1 MKITER
7 RSASYPPTLWSND
20 FIQSLS
26 SKFTGEKYEARSQT
40 LKEVLRNMI
49 CEGNEM
55 VENPLGILNLI
66 DDLQRLG
73 IAYHFTREISSV
85 LENINCNCLKNHEE
99 WSKMD
104 LNLKS
109 LGFRLLRQHG
119 YSIPQ
124 VEIFKDNID
133 ENGTVM
139 GHLNEDIM
147 SMLNLYEATYH
158 SLENESILD
167 NARIFTKKFLKQSIE
182 KIADKNILSLIYHAL
197 DFPLHWMLPRVETR
211 WFIEVYDKRNS
222 MNPMVLELAKL
233 DFNMVQAVYQED
245 LKQAS
250 RWWKNTCWNKF
261 SFARDRLVENFMW
274 SVSKNYLPGFKGR
287 VDMTKVNAMITT
299 LDDVYDVY
307 GTLQELEQFTNIVN
321 SWDLNEI
328 TELPDYMKICFLLI
342 YNEIN
347 EMSYNILANEG
358 TFVLPYL
365 KKAWQDLC
373 NSYIIEARWFNS
385 KYTPTLNE
393 FLDNASMSVA
403 MIPVIKHAYLL
414 TLTNVIKDTLQQIE
428 RADNL
433 IRNTCLIARLT
444 NDMGTSLDELER
456 GDVPKS
462 IQCYMH
468 ESGATEMEAREYI
481 KGLIMETWKKL
492 NKERQDAIGSELP
505 HEFIECVTNLAR
517 MGHFMYTD
525 GDKHGKPEM
534 FKPYA
539 LSLFVDPIL
548 AAAEGGNH
556 TNQPSQE
563 EESRLGSFSCCKKKR
578 KKNSQRRFEPTSN
591 LKVEDVDEDDAE
603 VEVKQDKEKS
613 QPKIQGGSKENH
625 EDGVKSQIA
634 KKDGTP
640 KKQAPSVWNPSK
652 GKEEKRC
659 DRPRL
664 QPHFTSRGG
673 TLQPGFSVPRKH
685 VTESEKTPH
694 AGEKRKEIFILH
706 QLRPT
711 VALKRPRDTGGVKRN
726 SANLQPWMEQDI
738 SFPPIRG
745 GNFASNPLTISV
757 IIAGHNIYRVYVD
770 TGSALEI
777 MYEHCFLQ
785 FYEVIQRSLVKST
798 HVLTGF
804 AGKVVQPIG
813 QIQLPVVVG
822 NETGQREVT
831 MTFLVIIA
839 QSSYDI
845 ILGRPGLC
853 LLGAIALTIHSAIK
867 FSTPR
872 GVVTL
877 KSNRRSGEEWSVKV
891 VPSER
896 NKHSLS
902 IEPSVAS

>member
-321 SWDLNEI
+321 RL
-328 TELPDYMKICFLLI
+328 
-342 YNEIN
+342 
-347 EMSYNILANEG
+347 
-358 TFVLPYL
+358 
-365 KKAWQDLC
+365 WQDLC

-517 MGHFMYTD
+517 MGRFMYTD

-548 AAAEGGNH
+548 G
-556 TNQPSQE
+556 
-563 EESRLGSFSCCKKKR
+563 
-578 KKNSQRRFEPTSN
+578 
-591 LKVEDVDEDDAE
+591 
-603 VEVKQDKEKS
+603 
-613 QPKIQGGSKENH
+613 
-625 EDGVKSQIA
+625 
-634 KKDGTP
+634 
-640 KKQAPSVWNPSK
+640 
-652 GKEEKRC
+652 
-659 DRPRL
+659 
-664 QPHFTSRGG
+664 
-673 TLQPGFSVPRKH
+673 
-685 VTESEKTPH
+685 
-694 AGEKRKEIFILH
+694 
-706 QLRPT
+706 
-711 VALKRPRDTGGVKRN
+711 
-726 SANLQPWMEQDI
+726 
-738 SFPPIRG
+738 
-745 GNFASNPLTISV
+745 
-757 IIAGHNIYRVYVD
+757 
-770 TGSALEI
+770 
-777 MYEHCFLQ
+777 
-785 FYEVIQRSLVKST
+785 
-798 HVLTGF
+798 
-804 AGKVVQPIG
+804 
-813 QIQLPVVVG
+813 LP
-822 NETGQREVT
+822 
-831 MTFLVIIA
+831 
-839 QSSYDI
+839 
-845 ILGRPGLC
+845 
-853 LLGAIALTIHSAIK
+853 
-867 FSTPR
+867 
-872 GVVTL
+872 
-877 KSNRRSGEEWSVKV
+877 
-891 VPSER
+891 
-896 NKHSLS
+896 
-902 IEPSVAS
+902 